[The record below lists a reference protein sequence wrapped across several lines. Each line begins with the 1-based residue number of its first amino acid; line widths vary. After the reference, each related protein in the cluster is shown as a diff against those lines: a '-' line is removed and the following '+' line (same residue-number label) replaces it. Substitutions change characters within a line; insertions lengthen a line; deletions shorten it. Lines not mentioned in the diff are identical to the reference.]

1 MKLFE
6 LCACWEESYDCP
18 DNGPTKICDTYETIA
33 FAVDDDAGLRSLAA
47 ELELGYKGGYWSV
60 TRSRHLRKLYPGY
73 DDHRDTKY
81 VVTEVSDL
89 IISPPISNNHKEPQ

>member
-1 MKLFE
+1 MPRQRANK
-6 LCACWEESYDCP
+6 D
-18 DNGPTKICDTYETIA
+18 
-33 FAVDDDAGLRSLAA
+33 LRYLRNHC
-47 ELELGYKGGYWSV
+47 LRGGYWSV
-60 TRSRHLRKLYPGY
+60 TQSRHLRKLYPGY